1 MSTRL
6 SKGKAQNK
14 NNRILPYLAVLLS
27 LSALTVPGTA
37 AAAAGTGSVNDLQ
50 QASPWARQAIEIVA
64 EQQMI
69 PGMQDGLFYPGG
81 SLTRGD
87 LAYTLV
93 RISGLNPESD
103 NQNSPEAFKDLNS
116 QTDNLAFIELVSSAG
131 IMKGYPDGT
140 FRPDGLVTREQL
152 AVTLIRM
159 IHFRGFTEAA
169 GTSSMLSFK
178 DASSISPWAVESVK
192 QAVELGLLKGENG
205 QFVPKRPTTRQEMAV
220 IALRGSDA
228 IRTLEESSE
237 QDAAASD
244 PDSDKP
250 EQVTEV
256 EGTTT
261 GSGAIENSGGN
272 ATNGPGSNSG
282 NGSGSAGEGS
292 GSTPS
297 NPTNPTNPE
306 TPSNPEPENQAPV
319 VINDGLPDQELILDH
334 ASLEFQVSSYFSDPD
349 GEALQFSIIDG
360 DETIVAS
367 TVEGQTIRL
376 TPVTEGEAVLKV
388 KAADSQGASV
398 TAQLKIKVLANT
410 ISRQFPDPH
419 LAGAIA
425 YWLGKDISDPLTK
438 QELVDALVQTDGGLY
453 ARDVG
458 ISDLSGY
465 EIFKGM
471 NVTEIDLS
479 GNNISEVNAE
489 GFTQLKKLNLSSNQL
504 TEVNVS
510 GLSNLEELVLSYNQ
524 MGSLDVSGLSSLQ
537 VLDVGDNQLN
547 HFPTGVADLPL
558 LQYLNIRYNSILLR
572 DEPDL
577 TMHLGLLGRLPMYDF
592 DDAAPVLVE
601 APAGN
606 TIYVGDEETEI
617 DLGYMFEDEDDERST
632 LVLTAESPD
641 PQLAEVRIEGQK
653 LYVKAL
659 ASIETPIRIYVQ
671 ARDVLGKMDTGYV
684 EVMLK
689 TREELL

>member
-6 SKGKAQNK
+6 SKGKTRNK

-27 LSALTVPGTA
+27 VSSLTVPGTVG
-37 AAAAGTGSVNDLQ
+37 AAAGTGSANDLQ
-50 QASPWARQAIEIVA
+50 QASPWARQAIEIVT
-64 EQQMI
+64 EQQMF
-69 PGMQDGLFYPGG
+69 PGTQDGLFHPRG

-93 RISGLNPESD
+93 RIAGLNQDSEV
-103 NQNSPEAFKDLNS
+103 QNSSEAFKDLNS
-116 QTDNLAFIELVSSAG
+116 GTDNIAFIKLISSAG

-152 AVTLIRM
+152 AVTLMRL
-159 IHFRGFTEAA
+159 IHFRGFTEAG
-169 GTSSMLSFK
+169 GTNSMLSFK

-192 QAVELGLLKGENG
+192 QAVRLGLLKGENG
-205 QFVPKRPTTRQEMAV
+205 QFAPKRPTTRQEMAV
-220 IALRGSDA
+220 IALRGSDV
-228 IRTLEESSE
+228 IKTLEESSE
-237 QDAAASD
+237 LDDAASD
-244 PDSDKP
+244 SDSDKP
-250 EQVTEV
+250 DQVTEV

-261 GSGAIENSGGN
+261 GNGVTGNSGGN
-272 ATNGPGSNSG
+272 TT
-282 NGSGSAGEGS
+282 NGSGNNSGSGSGNAGGGS
-292 GSTPS
+292 GSTPT

-306 TPSNPEPENQAPV
+306 TPSNPEPENQVPV

-334 ASLEFQVSSYFSDPD
+334 ASLEFQASSYFSDPD
-349 GEALQFSIIDG
+349 GEVLQFSIIDG
-360 DETIVAS
+360 DEAVVS
-367 TVEGQTIRL
+367 TAVDGQTIKL
-376 TPVTEGEAVLKV
+376 TAVAEGEAVLTV
-388 KAADSQGASV
+388 KAVDNQGASV
-398 TAQLKIKVLANT
+398 TAQLKITVLANT

-425 YWLGKDISDPLTK
+425 YWLEKDVNDPLTK
-438 QELVDALVQTDGGLY
+438 QELVEALVQTDGGLY
-453 ARDVG
+453 ARDAG
-458 ISDLSGY
+458 ISDLTGY

-479 GNNISEVNAE
+479 GNNISLVNAE
-489 GFTQLKKLNLSSNQL
+489 GFTQLKKLNLFSNQL
-504 TEVNVS
+504 TEVHVS

-524 MGSLDVSGLSSLQ
+524 MTSLDVSGLSSLQ
-537 VLDVGDNQLN
+537 MLDVGDNQLN

-558 LQYLNIRYNSILLR
+558 LQNLNIRYNSIMLR

-577 TMHLGLLGRLPMYDF
+577 TLHMGLLERLPMYDF
-592 DDAAPVLVE
+592 DDASPVLVE

-606 TIYVGDEETEI
+606 MVYVGEEETEI
-617 DLGYMFEDEDDERST
+617 DLGYMFEDEDDDRST
-632 LVLTAESPD
+632 LILTAESPD
-641 PQLAEVRIEGQK
+641 PQIVEVRMDGQK
-653 LYVKAL
+653 LYVRAL
-659 ASIETPIRIYVQ
+659 ASSEIPIQIHVQ